1 MKLKYEN
8 NCQPILN
15 FFLQTLFEQHTWHTK
30 CQQFLRF
37 SSYGNQ
43 QIFFSLFSFHKKLLT
58 PRRNLLHKKLKLKS
72 CQISVQLQKVFSING
87 DRKYKKYF
95 INSWLVSIVQP
106 FQTGNLFRHQYQLD
120 TRYQRVFEN
129 NFVIHS
135 FLVLFTNGSTF
146 FKLSRV

>member
-1 MKLKYEN
+1 MKLKIKITVS
-8 NCQPILN
+8 QFWN
-15 FFLQTLFEQHTWHTK
+15 FFCRTLFEQHTWHTK

-43 QIFFSLFSFHKKLLT
+43 QIFFSLFSCCKKLLT
-58 PRRNLLHKKLKLKS
+58 PRRNYLHKKLKLKS

-129 NFVIHS
+129 NFVFHS
-135 FLVLFTNGSTF
+135 F
-146 FKLSRV
+146 

>member
-1 MKLKYEN
+1 MKLKNEN

-15 FFLQTLFEQHTWHTK
+15 FFAGHCLNNIHDIQNVNNFCDFPRMAISK
-30 CQQFLRF
+30 
-37 SSYGNQ
+37 
-43 QIFFSLFSFHKKLLT
+43 FSFPCFPVVKSYWLLGEIY
-58 PRRNLLHKKLKLKS
+58 LHKKLKLKS

-129 NFVIHS
+129 NSVFHS
-135 FLVLFTNGSTF
+135 F
-146 FKLSRV
+146 